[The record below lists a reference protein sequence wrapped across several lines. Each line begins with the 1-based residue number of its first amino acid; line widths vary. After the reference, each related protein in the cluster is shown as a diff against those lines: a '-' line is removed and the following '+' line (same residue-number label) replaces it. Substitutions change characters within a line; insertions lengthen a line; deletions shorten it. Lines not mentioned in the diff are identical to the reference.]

1 MRSVRVFK
9 NGNCSNNNN
18 SHDDDDDGDNDDDD
32 DDNNIHQS
40 VIISIGHAC
49 DQIIRRYVSTHVS
62 SILYCSLR
70 PCLGAT
76 VDPSRAV
83 RILREGERE
92 KIVKQREKHLFLII
106 ARLYN
111 LMFVF

>member
-9 NGNCSNNNN
+9 NGNRSNNNN
-18 SHDDDDDGDNDDDD
+18 NNSQDDDDDNDDDD
-32 DDNNIHQS
+32 DDNNIHQGM
-40 VIISIGHAC
+40 IISIGHAC
-49 DQIIRRYVSTHVS
+49 DQRIRRYLSTHVS

-83 RILREGERE
+83 R
-92 KIVKQREKHLFLII
+92 FL
-106 ARLYN
+106 
-111 LMFVF
+111 